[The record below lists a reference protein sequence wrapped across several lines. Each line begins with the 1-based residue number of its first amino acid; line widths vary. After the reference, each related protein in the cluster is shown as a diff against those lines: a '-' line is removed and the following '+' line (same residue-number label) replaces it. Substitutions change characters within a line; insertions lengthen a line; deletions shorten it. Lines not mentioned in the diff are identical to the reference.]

1 MAMQDTN
8 PDTPGHQLP
17 VWLRAAHLG
26 FGALML
32 VVAVLL
38 PGTFVPVAF
47 VAALV
52 VFALLQIG
60 NTLHF
65 RGGLSSPA
73 HWRSRVFVST
83 SVSSL
88 GVMALALRYAIVL
101 GLFGQA

>member
-1 MAMQDTN
+1 MAARLR
-8 PDTPGHQLP
+8 HQG
-17 VWLRAAHLG
+17 VGKRAHLG

-32 VVAVLL
+32 VIAVLL
-38 PGTFVPVAF
+38 PGFFVPVAF

-52 VFALLQIG
+52 VFAFLQIG